1 MSEKKAATGADS
13 TFGKVCRARNG
24 PDGMKTIAWILASAV
39 ILAALLPD
47 LTPAQEPVPP
57 QRPRWQAAPATTVT
71 VDGSEAMFTVMCAL
85 LASGFE
91 ANVNATT
98 WSPMRAQLR
107 DRLQHQEGPAVE
119 VLRNFYK
126 QHELADPG
134 AMLSRYLW
142 FGLVSGPA
150 PKFEATLRRDELPPE
165 VIALEGFQ
173 EILSNYYKEQKIG
186 ELWRQVQSV
195 HAREIEQMHDSLS
208 QVVFIA
214 TGYLREIVDPTNPRT
229 FTVIV
234 EPLVGRITNVRNF
247 EDHYALVVSGAEQ
260 LQIDT
265 VRHAFLHFLL
275 DSLPLHYSHVIAV
288 KRPLFEMAA
297 AAPRLDP
304 SLKDDFPS
312 YFAECAVRAVELKLK
327 RMSPGEREAALGL
340 DDADGYVLVR
350 PLFAAL
356 AKFEGSEPAMKL
368 YFPDLV
374 RSVDVGAEQKRVAG
388 LKFATGKPNVDGA
401 ESESVARHKPRA
413 PSTVPNDADA
423 IAALTEG
430 ERRIAE
436 KDPRAAEASFERV
449 LLKYPDQP
457 RAWYGLGVVAMME
470 QNGPRAKE
478 VFGRL
483 TTGEHAA
490 TRDPLVLAWSHVHLG
505 NLYDIEGQPDRAKSE
520 FEAALAVEGAPQKAK
535 DAAAKGLGTLSSGK
549 KAERP

>member
-1 MSEKKAATGADS
+1 MN
-13 TFGKVCRARNG
+13 R
-24 PDGMKTIAWILASAV
+24 DGMKKASRIFALV
-39 ILAALLPD
+39 MSASALLPA
-47 LTPAQEPVPP
+47 LAQEPLP
-57 QRPRWQAAPATTVT
+57 QPRPKWQAAPATTIT

-85 LASGFE
+85 FASGFE
-91 ANVNATT
+91 ADVNATN

-107 DRLQHQEGPAVE
+107 DRLRHQGGPAVE

-134 AMLSRYLW
+134 AMLSRYIW
-142 FGLVSGPA
+142 FGLISGPA

-186 ELWRQVQSV
+186 DLWRQVQSV
-195 HAREIEQMHDSLS
+195 YAREIEQMHESLS
-208 QVVFIA
+208 QVVFVA
-214 TGYLREIVDPTNPRT
+214 TGYLREMQDPANPRT

-247 EDHYALVVSGAEQ
+247 ADHYALVVSGAEQ
-260 LQIDT
+260 MQIDT
-265 VRHAFLHFLL
+265 VRHAFLHYLL
-275 DSLPLHYSHVIAV
+275 DPLPLQYSHVVAV

-297 AAPRLDP
+297 AAPRLDS

-312 YFAECAVRAVELKLK
+312 YFAECTVRAVELKLK
-327 RMSPGEREAALGL
+327 RMSPSEREAALEV

-356 AKFEGSEPAMKL
+356 AKFEGSEPAMKF

-374 RSVDVGAEQKRVAG
+374 RSVDVGAEQKRLTG
-388 LKFATGKPNVDGA
+388 IRFASGRPNPNEA
-401 ESESVARHKPRA
+401 ESESLARHKPAA
-413 PSTVPNDADA
+413 PATLPNDADA

-430 ERRIAE
+430 ERRISE
-436 KDPRAAEASFERV
+436 KNPQAAAASFQKV
-449 LLKYPDQP
+449 LMKYPDQP
-457 RAWYGLGVVAMME
+457 RAWYGLGVAAMME
-470 QNGPRAKE
+470 QDGPRAKE

-483 TTGEHAA
+483 TSGAHAA
-490 TRDPLVLAWSHVHLG
+490 TQDPMVMAWSHVHLG
-505 NLYDIEGQPDRAKSE
+505 NLYDIEGQPDRAKAE
-520 FEAALAVEGAPQKAK
+520 FEAALAVDGAPQPAK
-535 DAAAKGLGTLSSGK
+535 DAATKALGTLSSQK